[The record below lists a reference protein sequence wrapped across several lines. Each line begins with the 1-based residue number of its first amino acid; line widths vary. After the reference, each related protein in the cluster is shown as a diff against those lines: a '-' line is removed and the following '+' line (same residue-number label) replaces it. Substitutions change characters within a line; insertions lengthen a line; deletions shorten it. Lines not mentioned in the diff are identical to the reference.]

1 MSQDKK
7 LRLVGLLGLAV
18 VALIVLAGGLTDLE
32 LGPGEAFPIR
42 LLLPGE
48 SGGLPSS
55 GGLSTVL
62 VPSYGL
68 WITLAVGFFV
78 GMILLWIIVFILR
91 PEARR
96 WMATRFISYFM
107 LLLLLTLLFNFVQ
120 RSMLAD
126 QTEAG
131 QADTPGLFDLLGE
144 GKEVPLAP
152 AFISNPPW
160 WLAGTI
166 TLTLLALLLG
176 LAWFLWQHRPQ
187 GQAGPVER
195 VVQEAQHA
203 VEQIRRGSDL
213 KDTIMRCYHEM
224 TLVLNEQWG
233 IQRQTAMTPREF
245 ELHLGQIGLN
255 DEHIRQLTRLFE
267 RVRYGA
273 ITPGEHEE
281 REAVACLTA
290 IAEAYGRSA

>member
-1 MSQDKK
+1 MSRDKK
-7 LRLVGLLGLAV
+7 LRLLGLLSLAV
-18 VALIVLAGGLTDLE
+18 AALIVLVGGLTELE
-32 LGPGEAFPIR
+32 LGPGEAFPMR

-48 SGGLPSS
+48 SDGSPSP
-55 GGLSTVL
+55 GGLSTLL
-62 VPSYGL
+62 VPSYEFGIMLVVGL
-68 WITLAVGFFV
+68 FV
-78 GMILLWIIVFILR
+78 GVILLWIVVFILR

-96 WMATRFISYFM
+96 WMVTRFISYFV

-131 QADTPGLFDLLGE
+131 QVETPDLFGLLGQGE
-144 GKEVPLAP
+144 EAPLAP
-152 AFISNPPW
+152 AFISHPPW
-160 WLAGTI
+160 WVAPAI
-166 TLTLLALLLG
+166 TLALLALLLG
-176 LAWFLWQHRPQ
+176 LAWLLWQHRPQ
-187 GQAGPVER
+187 GHAGPVER

-224 TLVLNEQWG
+224 NLVLSEQRG

-245 ELHLGQIGLN
+245 ELYLGQIGLKN
-255 DEHIRQLTRLFE
+255 EHIRQLTRLFE

-273 ITPGEHEE
+273 TRPGEREE
-281 REAVACLTA
+281 QEAVACLTA
-290 IAEAYGRSA
+290 IVETYGRSP

>member
-1 MSQDKK
+1 
-7 LRLVGLLGLAV
+7 AI
-18 VALIVLAGGLTDLE
+18 VALIVLAGGLTGLE
-32 LGPGEAFPIR
+32 LGPGETFPMR

-48 SGGLPSS
+48 AGGSASP
-55 GGLSTVL
+55 GVLSTL
-62 VPSYGL
+62 LAPSYGL
-68 WITLAVGFFV
+68 WIILAVGLFV
-78 GMILLWIIVFILR
+78 SMILLWIIVFILR

-96 WMATRFISYFM
+96 WMATRFISYFI

-120 RSMLAD
+120 RSLLAD
-126 QTEAG
+126 QAEAG

-144 GKEVPLAP
+144 GEEVPLAP

-160 WLAGTI
+160 WLAATI

-187 GQAGPVER
+187 GQTGPVER
-195 VVQEAQHA
+195 MVQEAQHA

-213 KDTIMRCYHEM
+213 KDTIKRCYHDM
-224 TLVLNEQWG
+224 NLVLSEQRG

-245 ELHLGQIGLN
+245 ELYLGQIGLK

-273 ITPGEHEE
+273 TTPGEREE

-290 IAEAYGRSA
+290 IIETYGRSA

>member
-1 MSQDKK
+1 MSRDKK
-7 LRLVGLLGLAV
+7 LRLVGLLSLAV
-18 VALIVLAGGLTDLE
+18 IALIVLAGGLTGLE
-32 LGPGEAFPIR
+32 LGPGEAFPMR
-42 LLLPGE
+42 LLLPGG
-48 SGGLPSS
+48 SAGSPSP
-55 GGLSTVL
+55 GVLSTL
-62 VPSYGL
+62 LAPSYGL
-68 WITLAVGFFV
+68 WITLGVGLFM
-78 GMILLWIIVFILR
+78 GMILLWIVVFILR

-96 WMATRFISYFM
+96 WMATRFIGYFV

-126 QTEAG
+126 QAEAG

-144 GKEVPLAP
+144 GEEAPLAP

-160 WLAGTI
+160 WLAATI

-195 VVQEAQHA
+195 VVREAQHA
-203 VEQIRRGSDL
+203 VEQLRRGSDL

-224 TLVLNEQWG
+224 NLVLSEQRG

-245 ELHLGQIGLN
+245 ELYLGQIGLK

-273 ITPGEHEE
+273 TTPGKREE

-290 IAEAYGRSA
+290 IVEAYGRST